1 MDFLNSFLPVILYI
15 VAIILLIILI
25 IIGIRVLGMLNRV
38 DKMLDDVEKKVNTFN
53 NAIAVM
59 GRAADGIANI
69 SDSVIFGVTTA
80 VSKIFNKNKKEEDD
94 VYE

>member
-1 MDFLNSFLPVILYI
+1 MDFLNTFLPVILYI

-25 IIGIRVLGMLNRV
+25 IVGIRVLGMLNRV

-59 GRAADGIANI
+59 GKAADGIANI

-80 VSKIFNKNKKEEDD
+80 VSKIFNKKSKEEDD
-94 VYE
+94 IYE